1 MTLKMSFTN
10 FVPALCWNDPTF
22 HRIHRISNMDRTLM
36 RVYLHEVLLTRREP
50 SWRHE
55 CPGKAETSIFDGVL
69 RLLHGHHHTDA
80 KHWHDVFGSNG
91 EYRCTLWYQSWN
103 SGCSLSLYQTIGRIT
118 LMRRPLQLRWRP
130 GTKAP
135 FNIKNVSQAIG
146 TSRLREYLICIMGVP
161 ILFMLML
168 KWLHASSPMNEM
180 MTSSS
185 GNIFRAGDP
194 LWREFTGQRWIPLTN
209 GQWRGP
215 LIFFYVSVG
224 KLLDKQSCGW

>member
-1 MTLKMSFTN
+1 MTLKISFTN

-135 FNIKNVSQAIG
+135 FQYKECITGHRNKSVERVS
-146 TSRLREYLICIMGVP
+146 YLYHGSSYTFHVDAKIAACLVANERNDDVIMWEHFPRWWPFVRRIHRSAVNSP
-161 ILFMLML
+161 H
-168 KWLHASSPMNEM
+168 KWPVTRTLD
-180 MTSSS
+180 
-185 GNIFRAGDP
+185 IF
-194 LWREFTGQRWIPLTN
+194 L
-209 GQWRGP
+209 
-215 LIFFYVSVG
+215 
-224 KLLDKQSCGW
+224 C